1 VEGTLNR
8 NDVALELFEY
18 EDEES
23 YEPSPFDL
31 LRSEALITDVLR
43 PLKSGKEASV
53 YLCRGAPGAPVPLV
67 AVKDYHA
74 RERRN
79 FKNDRMYKEGRV
91 INKRRIRVA
100 MEKKTRFGR
109 QVEDGMWISREWEV
123 LEQLYRA
130 DCAVPQ
136 PLSLAGRAIAMAF
149 VGDESNAAPQLRHV
163 TPSWEEAREWY
174 EMLLDNVELFLA
186 NNLVHGDLS
195 PYNVLVWEGDVTII
209 DLPQAVDARTN
220 PNARDLLHRDVGNIS
235 AFFDQFGVRA
245 DPDAVAE
252 RLWRRFILGEL

>member
-1 VEGTLNR
+1 MNR
-8 NDVALELFEY
+8 NDVAFDLFESE
-18 EDEES
+18 EDEEG

-31 LRSEALITDVLR
+31 LRSEALITEVLR
-43 PLKSGKEASV
+43 PLKGGKEASV
-53 YLCRGAPGAPVPLV
+53 YLCRGARPDLPLV
-67 AVKDYHA
+67 AVKEYHA

-79 FKNDRMYKEGRV
+79 FKNDRKYKEGRV

-109 QVEDGMWISREWEV
+109 EVEDGMWISREWEV

-136 PLSLAGRAIAMAF
+136 PLSLAGRAIAMSF
-149 VGDESNAAPQLRHV
+149 VGDESDAAPQLRHV

-174 EMLLDNVELFLA
+174 ATLMDNVELFLA

-195 PYNVLVWEGDVTII
+195 PYNVLVWEGEVTII

-220 PNARDLLHRDVGNIS
+220 PNSRDLLHRDVANLS
-235 AFFDQFGVRA
+235 AFFEPFGVRT
-245 DPDAVAE
+245 DPHATAE
-252 RLWRRFILGEL
+252 RLWRRFIVGEL